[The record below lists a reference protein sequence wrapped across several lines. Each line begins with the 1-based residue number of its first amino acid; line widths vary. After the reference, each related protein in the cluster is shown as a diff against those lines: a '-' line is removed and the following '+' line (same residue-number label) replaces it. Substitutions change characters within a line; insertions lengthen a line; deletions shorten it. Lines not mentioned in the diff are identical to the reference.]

1 METEFTDLSDEQLAC
16 IGLIAVR
23 WNQLENIYEY
33 AIWGYANLSVAQ
45 GVSITTHMPMAAR
58 IESLQTFVN
67 EQFPQSELQK
77 LLKILINRTNI
88 CRIKREKIMHAS
100 WSHLGKS
107 DSAQAEKL
115 RISKQLHFDK
125 VWYQLDQL
133 HALAHEI
140 ANITRDL
147 SVLLEDHKMFP
158 EMDG

>member
-1 METEFTDLSDEQLAC
+1 METEFTDLSDDQLAC

-33 AIWGYANLSVAQ
+33 AIWGYANLSVSQ
-45 GVSITTHMPMAAR
+45 GVSITTHMSMMAR
-58 IESLQTFVN
+58 IESLQTYVN
-67 EQFPQSELQK
+67 ERFPQSDLQK

-100 WSHLGKS
+100 WSHLGRS
-107 DSAQAEKL
+107 NSAQAEKL

-125 VWYQLDQL
+125 DCYQLNQL

-140 ANITRDL
+140 ANIIHDL
-147 SVLLEDHKMFP
+147 SALLEEHKLFP

>member
-1 METEFTDLSDEQLAC
+1 METEFTDLNDEQLAC

-33 AIWGYANLSVAQ
+33 AIWAYASLSVAQ
-45 GVSITTHMPMAAR
+45 GVSITTHMSMAAR
-58 IESLQTFVN
+58 IESLQTYMN

-77 LLKILINRTNI
+77 ILKILVNRTNI

-107 DSAQAEKL
+107 DTEQVEQL

-125 VWYQLDQL
+125 DWYQLDQL

-147 SVLLEDHKMFP
+147 SRVLEENDMFP
-158 EMDG
+158 ELKG